1 VLLRDRTGGRA
12 ATGDTSSRA
21 PALHHD
27 GCAAT
32 AAVPSNRVSILKRPP
47 RKPAAARGQA
57 MISVFELFKIGVG
70 PSSSHTVGPT
80 KASAAF
86 ANGLVA
92 PGAIDRVAT
101 VEVRLMDSLAPDGD
115 RSYPREAAELPYRM
129 AARVG

>member
-1 VLLRDRTGGRA
+1 
-12 ATGDTSSRA
+12 
-21 PALHHD
+21 
-27 GCAAT
+27 
-32 AAVPSNRVSILKRPP
+32 
-47 RKPAAARGQA
+47 

-115 RSYPREAAELPYRM
+115 RSYPREAAELPYRGRR
-129 AARVG
+129 ALDSGQVGQGTPLYPPSTS